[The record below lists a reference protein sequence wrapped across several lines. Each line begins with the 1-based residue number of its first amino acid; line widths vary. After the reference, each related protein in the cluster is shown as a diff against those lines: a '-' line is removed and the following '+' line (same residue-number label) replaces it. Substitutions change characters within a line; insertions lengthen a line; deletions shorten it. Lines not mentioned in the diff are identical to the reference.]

1 MWLAEELLI
10 QFWSSLFRSIPGGM
24 GRTLETRGRALN
36 RHSSVECRLLSRQSS
51 VESRTPSRQHSLE
64 SRGRSRLPT
73 QAPTGVWRGTWLRK
87 PPHGG
92 STGQSSSSSP
102 GPPGSPKKT
111 QSAPNSPTKSP
122 LRIRYG
128 VQLKHTL
135 SKPVVLC
142 TFRYHNLQ
150 C

>member
-1 MWLAEELLI
+1 MRSELL
-10 QFWSSLFRSIPGGM
+10 FHFLSSLFRSIPGGM

-64 SRGRSRLPT
+64 SRGRSRLPA
-73 QAPTGVWRGTWLRK
+73 QAPTGLGRGTWLRK

-122 LRIRYG
+122 LRIRYL
-128 VQLKHTL
+128 LKKKCTL
-135 SKPVVLC
+135 PKPMVPW
-142 TFRYHNLQ
+142 TFRFHYLRR
-150 C
+150 